1 MVVAFLFHK
10 ILRNLV
16 CTKHFLLE
24 MITQM
29 ENMCFNTIVGYTLR
43 SLLDFHTTEKH
54 IIHQLS
60 IGHFICMCSKCI
72 VFLPVIVMAMLR

>member
-24 MITQM
+24 MLGQM
-29 ENMCFNTIVGYTLR
+29 ENMCLNTIVGHTSR
-43 SLLDFHTTEKH
+43 SLQDFHTTEKH
-54 IIHQLS
+54 IIHKLS
-60 IGHFICMCSKCI
+60 IRHFNCICSKYI
-72 VFLPVIVMAMLR
+72 VFLSVIVMAMLR